1 VRLQIEEQRR
11 EHFDTMVRELDG
23 LKLAIS
29 HAKYPVHFTD
39 AALALRRWFC
49 ENPEMIRENS
59 EFFGTYLAPLVDS
72 VRPSDA
78 YWTDER
84 ILGFSSEAQGLRT

>member
-1 VRLQIEEQRR
+1 V
-11 EHFDTMVRELDG
+11 VRELDG

-29 HAKYPVHFTD
+29 HAKYPAHFTD
-39 AALALRRWFC
+39 AALALRRWFY
-49 ENPEMIRENS
+49 ENPEMIRKNS
-59 EFFGTYLAPLVDS
+59 EFFRAYLAPLADS

-84 ILGFSSEAQGLRT
+84 ILGFSGEAQGLKT